1 MLAFTPRFAILAT
14 FCSLAAVSLS
24 PLSAVAIAVGPRHS
38 EAKDATT
45 PVHHQKH
52 PTVPLPAAALRKSKL
67 AAAKKG
73 AKKASASAGEKHKS
87 DGGRFK
93 YDFADSV
100 AVEARHHGRYK
111 KIIID
116 GEHGIRVGRDHHSNY
131 GREREQVIVKGEDA
145 HIHVEDHDHNWPHGE
160 KIIIKGD
167 NAHVHGRRSIVT
179 DDRHIGLQATF
190 KVRRDEQAAPVPGTV
205 LIMSPVYNS
214 SDREIAALYMDT
226 STDEYVLNASDTQRT
241 ALSVAKASIPTSQNT
256 EDSDDVAVFLQT
268 LISSNSSSTPVPHCA
283 TYDPNPAQAEPMKMT
298 PCDNT
303 TTADAHRSQLFAY
316 NERTGVIRPMAL
328 LEDEGPNNA
337 TSPSAP
343 SNDANSWNSTAASNG
358 TTSSNSTAPSN
369 GTTSA
374 ATAGSTPGS
383 FARIDAALTGS
394 QNVVL
399 KFVPD
404 DVKVEDT
411 QDPAS
416 NGTMTTTATVTVT
429 NTASE
434 SASSQSLSAAD
445 VTSAT
450 DDPVSSTLSSGTL
463 TASASSALSTI
474 DGASPSSTSAGAL
487 KVEVISPS
495 DSSSASTTP
504 SASSTTVAS
513 SSIDAAAVASSIA
526 ASNAAASSSSTI
538 NASSSPTS
546 APTTV
551 AISGRDGVAAPK
563 LTPAST
569 APYKWM
575 FKAESR

>member
-1 MLAFTPRFAILAT
+1 MLALNPRFAILAT
-14 FCSLAAVSLS
+14 FCSLAAVTLS
-24 PLSAVAIAVGPRHS
+24 PVSTVAIAVNPRHS
-38 EAKDATT
+38 EAKEATT
-45 PVHHQKH
+45 SVHHQKQ
-52 PTVPLPAAALRKSKL
+52 PTVPLPAATLRKSKS

-73 AKKASASAGEKHKS
+73 AKKTSASAGEKHKS

-93 YDFADSV
+93 RDFV
-100 AVEARHHGRYK
+100 VVEARRHRGYG

-116 GEHGIRVGRDHHSNY
+116 SKHGIWVGPDRHSNY
-131 GREREQVIVKGEDA
+131 GRELEKVIVKGKDA
-145 HIHVEDHDHNWPHGE
+145 HIHVEDHDHSWPHGE
-160 KIIIKGD
+160 KIIVKGS
-167 NAHVHGRRSIVT
+167 NAHVHGRRSIAVL
-179 DDRHIGLQATF
+179 DDQHIGPQATF
-190 KVRRDEQAAPVPGTV
+190 KVRRDDQAAPVPGTV

-241 ALSVAKASIPTSQNT
+241 ALSLAKASIPSSQNS
-256 EDSDDVAVFLQT
+256 EDSDVAVFLQT
-268 LISSNSSSTPVPHCA
+268 MISSNSSSTPVPHCA
-283 TYDPNPAQAEPMKMT
+283 TYDPKPAQAEPMKMT

-303 TTADAHRSQLFAY
+303 TTADAHRSQVFAY
-316 NERTGVIRPMAL
+316 NERTGAIRPMTL

-343 SNDANSWNSTAASNG
+343 SNDDNSWNSTAASNG

-374 ATAGSTPGS
+374 ATASSTPGT
-383 FARIDAALTGS
+383 FGRIDAALTGS
-394 QNVVL
+394 QNVIL

-404 DVKVEDT
+404 DVMVEDT

-416 NGTMTTTATVTVT
+416 NGTMTTTTVTVT

-434 SASSQSLSAAD
+434 SASTQSLSAAD

-450 DDPVSSTLSSGTL
+450 DEPVSSTLSSGTL
-463 TASASSALSTI
+463 TASAASGSSTT

-495 DSSSASTTP
+495 DSSSASTTQSTT

-526 ASNAAASSSSTI
+526 SSNAAASSSSTI

-546 APTTV
+546 APTAV

>member
-1 MLAFTPRFAILAT
+1 MST
-14 FCSLAAVSLS
+14 
-24 PLSAVAIAVGPRHS
+24 VAIAVNPRHS
-38 EAKDATT
+38 ETKDTTT

-52 PTVPLPAAALRKSKL
+52 PTVPLPAALLRKSKS

-87 DGGRFK
+87 DVRRFK
-93 YDFADSV
+93 REYDFADSV
-100 AVEARHHGRYK
+100 AVEPRHHGRYK

-116 GEHGIRVGRDHHSNY
+116 SKHGIRVGRDHHSNSR
-131 GREREQVIVKGEDA
+131 REREQVIVKGKDA
-145 HIHVEDHDHNWPHGE
+145 HIHVKDHDRNWRHGE

-167 NAHVHGRRSIVT
+167 NAHVHGRRSIVIPQA
-179 DDRHIGLQATF
+179 DGPQATF

-205 LIMSPVYNS
+205 LIMSPVDNS

-241 ALSVAKASIPTSQNT
+241 ALSVAKASISSSQNS
-256 EDSDDVAVFLQT
+256 EDDVTVFLQT
-268 LISSNSSSTPVPHCA
+268 LISSNSSSAPVQHCA

-303 TTADAHRSQLFAY
+303 TTADAHRSQVFAY
-316 NERTGVIRPMAL
+316 NERTGVIRPMTL

-337 TSPSAP
+337 TSSSAP
-343 SNDANSWNSTAASNG
+343 SNDDNSWNSTTASNG

-369 GTTSA
+369 DTTSA
-374 ATAGSTPGS
+374 AAADSTPGTS
-383 FARIDAALTGS
+383 GRIDAALTGF
-394 QNVVL
+394 QDVVL

-404 DVKVEDT
+404 DVTVNDT

-416 NGTMTTTATVTVT
+416 NGTSTTTATVTVT
-429 NTASE
+429 NTAS
-434 SASSQSLSAAD
+434 ASTQSLSAAD

-450 DDPVSSTLSSGTL
+450 DEPVSSTLSSGTL
-463 TASASSALSTI
+463 TASTASVSSTI
-474 DGASPSSTSAGAL
+474 DGVSPSSTSAGAL
-487 KVEVISPS
+487 KIEVISPS
-495 DSSSASTTP
+495 DSSASTTP
-504 SASSTTVAS
+504 STTSALSTTVAS
-513 SSIDAAAVASSIA
+513 SSVDAAAVASSIA

-551 AISGRDGVAAPK
+551 AVSGRD
-563 LTPAST
+563 
-569 APYKWM
+569 
-575 FKAESR
+575 